1 MARPLPKKGF
11 YVWNVRKWAEG
22 QKLTEE
28 QKARVFAAQPDT
40 LNVVY
45 CSGTT
50 KGNFYYDPAHHS
62 DQWNFLT
69 WTCVPSVKKSEAEY
83 DYYETNPTEKPL
95 PDSE

>member
-11 YVWNVRKWAEG
+11 YVWSVHKWIAAN
-22 QKLTEE
+22 KLTDE
-28 QKARVFAAQPDT
+28 QKERVLAQPRM

-50 KGNFYYDPAHHS
+50 KGNFYYDPQHHS

-69 WTCVPSVKKSEAEY
+69 WTCVPSVKSAAAEY
-83 DYYETNPTEKPL
+83 DYQEENPTSKPL
-95 PDSE
+95 PGED